1 MRTPG
6 FAVAAL
12 WISVALALGACGG
25 GKKRA
30 AASSTPSPSP
40 NTSPTTPPGSSPT
53 TPPTTQ
59 PPQPPQPPANAPL
72 LEIGELQL
80 AQTHVLPEAGLSW
93 SLPAATENLHAVGG
107 RETLALLSLSA
118 LGPGNPQLEAWVN
131 GVQLGT
137 LALSSSIPATEAG
150 GPAYAT
156 GRYSATLPAA
166 WLVPGLQLR
175 ARADNHRAGGFRAP
189 VIGAD
194 SPVLLRVLP
203 LYLFGADE
211 NNSVPLATTAAPD
224 AATVDEIFAKWPVAS
239 LVAQNHPAQKMV
251 SPTLS
256 IAPSGTKPAYLAR
269 NRNDE
274 QAGFQILSAALDIL
288 GDLLSANGE
297 APGPVQYYSPVIAF
311 NAAGKVVGVGGGWA
325 SVGGDTGTGD
335 YAYKGIFIHEQG
347 HAMGLPHHNDAYLAG
362 KYPYVGGSLAGSA
375 WGYDSTRKEFLAP
388 FVPTTATR
396 YNGCAG
402 DTFDGSP
409 RQLDA
414 QGRCVKQDPM
424 ASGAG
429 DQASGYRFATFADY
443 SAAMMQRHLEGTTTI
458 DSKGARVYSGG
469 SIVADA
475 SFPGG
480 YKRWD
485 GIDRRWVNVT
495 PTTLSKGLY
504 SFDLSL
510 PEQRD
515 VAVQAIAIAYSH
527 AGTAEVSQIYPPIA
541 FRGNLRRYI
550 DPTDAAQRASI
561 VPGAGA
567 YSSFCQN
574 NGCDYTVRATYADGS
589 VRHVLLQKGFR
600 KWFGATAAVP
610 AEASD
615 PNNKASFRTWGINV
629 PADKP
634 LARIELL
641 DTPKAWEGFPANPT
655 VLLSREVATVS
666 TLAAQAGANDAA
678 CVELATVAAPRSA
691 APEPRCASTPR
702 PAALPAAP
710 AAVPPAAVP
719 AAPQRPRIGEVMRA
733 WFDGM
738 FKR

>member
-1 MRTPG
+1 MRTPR
-6 FAVAAL
+6 FAAAAL
-12 WISVALALGACGG
+12 WISIALALGACGG
-25 GKKRA
+25 GGKKHA
-30 AASSTPSPSP
+30 TTSSTPTPSP
-40 NTSPTTPPGSSPT
+40 NTSPTPPPGSPTT
-53 TPPTTQ
+53 TPPTA
-59 PPQPPQPPANAPL
+59 PPQPPADLPL

-93 SLPAATENLHAVGG
+93 SLSAATENLHAVGG

-118 LGPGNPQLEAWVN
+118 TNTGNPQLEAWAN
-131 GVQLGT
+131 GVQLGA

-175 ARADNHRAGGFRAP
+175 ARADNYRAGGFRAP
-189 VIGAD
+189 AIGAD

-203 LYLFGADE
+203 LYLFGANE
-211 NNSVPLATTAAPD
+211 SNSVPLATTAAPD

-239 LVAQNHPAQKMV
+239 VVAQNHPAQRV
-251 SPTLS
+251 VWPTLS
-256 IAPSGTKPAYLAR
+256 IAPSGTRPAYLAR
-269 NRNDE
+269 SRSDE

-288 GDLLSANGE
+288 GDLLGANGE
-297 APGPVQYYSPVIAF
+297 APGPVQYYSPLIAF
-311 NAAGKVVGVGGGWA
+311 DAAGKVVGVGGGLG

-347 HAMGLPHHNDAYLAG
+347 HAMGLPHQNDAYLAG

-375 WGYDSTRKEFLAP
+375 WGYDSTRKQFLAP

-396 YNGCAG
+396 YDGCAG
-402 DTFDGSP
+402 DTFNGSP

-424 ASGAG
+424 ASGSG

-443 SAAMMQRHLEGTTTI
+443 STAMMQRHLEGTTTI
-458 DSKGARVYSGG
+458 DGKGARVYTGG

-485 GIDRRWVNVT
+485 GIDRRWVNVA
-495 PTTLSKGLY
+495 PTTLSKGLHG
-504 SFDLSL
+504 FDLGL

-515 VAVQAIAIAYSH
+515 VPVQAIAIAYSY
-527 AGTAEVSQIYPPIA
+527 AGTAEVSQIYPPMG

-574 NGCDYTVRATYADGS
+574 NGCDYTLRATYADGS
-589 VRHVLLQKGFR
+589 TRHVLLQKGFR
-600 KWFGATAAVP
+600 AWFGATAAVP
-610 AEASD
+610 AEASN
-615 PNNKASFRTWGINV
+615 PNSKSSFRTWVVNV

-641 DTPKAWEGFPANPT
+641 DTPKAWEGFPVNPT
-655 VLLSREVATVS
+655 VLLSRQVPMVS
-666 TLAAQAGANDAA
+666 MLAAQADANDAA
-678 CVELATVAAPRSA
+678 CVELATVAMPRSA

-702 PAALPAAP
+702 PSALPATP
-710 AAVPPAAVP
+710 AAAPPAHVP
-719 AAPQRPRIGEVMRA
+719 AAPQRPRVDQVLRA

-738 FKR
+738 FRR